1 MRDLTAAESDE
12 IRRRRVHQRR
22 SDRSRPSALAWVAG
36 LSLHLAVV
44 LLLV

>member
-1 MRDLTAAESDE
+1 MRDLPAAESDE
-12 IRRRRVHQRR
+12 IRRRVHQRR
-22 SDRSRPSALAWVAG
+22 RDRSRPSALAWVAG

>member
-1 MRDLTAAESDE
+1 MRDLPAAENDE
-12 IRRRRVHQRR
+12 IRRRVRGCRR
-22 SDRSRPSALAWVAG
+22 DRSRPSALAWVAG